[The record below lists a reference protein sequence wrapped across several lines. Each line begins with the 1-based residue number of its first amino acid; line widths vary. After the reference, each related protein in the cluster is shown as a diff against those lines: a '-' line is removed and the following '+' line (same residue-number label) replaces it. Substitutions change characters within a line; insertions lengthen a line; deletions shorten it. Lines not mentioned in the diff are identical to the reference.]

1 MLTSKR
7 LTRALYLCCVVS
19 CFALWQR
26 LGVVVG
32 GQSASEPIWRT
43 ASRCDGGACMEIG
56 TLGGAILIRN
66 SADPDDARLTMSR
79 GEWLEFVAGVKDGN
93 YDGL

>member
-1 MLTSKR
+1 
-7 LTRALYLCCVVS
+7 
-19 CFALWQR
+19 
-26 LGVVVG
+26 
-32 GQSASEPIWRT
+32 
-43 ASRCDGGACMEIG
+43 MEIG

-79 GEWLEFVAGVKDGN
+79 GKWLEFVAGVKDGN